1 MKKLW
6 AITYEQGWTEAH
18 LMRQIITR
26 KTFNIFGRFRLLAL
40 RTVVKGCVLPEVALS
55 ASGLRTCDFD
65 EMTGIVEMNGEEEAL
80 AGVLASQRFLWTA
93 HEELV
98 DKLRREGR

>member
-1 MKKLW
+1 M
-6 AITYEQGWTEAH
+6 
-18 LMRQIITR
+18 
-26 KTFNIFGRFRLLAL
+26 
-40 RTVVKGCVLPEVALS
+40 KGCVLSEVALS

-80 AGVLASQRFLWTA
+80 AGVLASQRLLWAA

-98 DKLRREGR
+98 DKLREEI